1 MNDPKRH
8 AGLLVFVF
16 SATVTCAS
24 PAAADVLATAARAIG
39 VLTLPQVFGSESCA
53 KFEPSPVAVHR
64 APGTRAAFAE
74 VFLRSAVTQDGAGG
88 CAASEVMVRDRAN
101 DAVQELPTV
110 EYAYEQPG
118 AVVTARRGEWYEIRL
133 QGGTGWVRP
142 GGPATF
148 IPLDELLRDKLLY
161 LREGAVGDAR
171 AAPGGPPLS
180 LDGRF
185 ADSRS
190 LAVSLLSMV
199 RRNGK
204 LWVRVELS
212 EGAPCAEPKASP
224 AKRRVWLPFHGS
236 DGRPNLWFHSRG
248 C

>member
-8 AGLLVFVF
+8 AGLLVCVL

-39 VLTLPQVFGSESCA
+39 VLTLPQVFGSEPCA

-64 APGTRAAFAE
+64 APGAREAFAE
-74 VFLRSAVTQDGAGG
+74 VFLRSEVTQDGAGG
-88 CAASEVMVRDRAN
+88 CASAEVMVRDRASG
-101 DAVQELPTV
+101 ALQELPAV

-118 AVVTARRGEWYEIRL
+118 AVVMARRGEWYEIRL
-133 QGGTGWVRP
+133 RTGTGWVRP

-161 LREGAVGDAR
+161 LRAGAVGAAR
-171 AAPGGPPLS
+171 AEPGGPPVR

-190 LAVSLLSMV
+190 LTVSLLSMV
-199 RRNGK
+199 RRDGK

-212 EGAPCAEPKASP
+212 EGPPCAEPKASP
-224 AKRRVWLPFHGS
+224 TKRRVWLPFHGS